1 MTACRRQNC
10 ICFRYADIQT
20 QRRTC
25 THSHTPAFIC
35 QMATCGASYC
45 SSCHLSHSS
54 PRGISLPQKT
64 HLSSLALSLS
74 VSPSHTHTC
83 QFCTAHPYYFF
94 CHPQNIK
101 DNTLPCNTSSYQTSC
116 ASNMNYLKPLL
127 KIRTNVHSPIWA
139 QLQKKQQVVI
149 KCCDCFCN
157 Q

>member
-1 MTACRRQNC
+1 MTACRRQDC

-64 HLSSLALSLS
+64 HLSSLSLSLCLS
-74 VSPSHTHTC
+74 LTHTH
-83 QFCTAHPYYFF
+83 
-94 CHPQNIK
+94 
-101 DNTLPCNTSSYQTSC
+101 LPVLHSP
-116 ASNMNYLKPLL
+116 PLL
-127 KIRTNVHSPIWA
+127 LFLSPTEHKGQHSTMQHLLLPDLLCLKYELFKA
-139 QLQKKQQVVI
+139 SAENKNKCTFTYLGPTSKKTAGCHKVL
-149 KCCDCFCN
+149 
-157 Q
+157 